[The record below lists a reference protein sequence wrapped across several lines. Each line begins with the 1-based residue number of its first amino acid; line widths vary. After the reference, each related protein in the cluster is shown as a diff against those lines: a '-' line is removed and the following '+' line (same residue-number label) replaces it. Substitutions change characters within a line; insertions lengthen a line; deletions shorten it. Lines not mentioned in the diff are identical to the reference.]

1 MVQHLSAQEIIQ
13 YISDAKKSTPLKV
26 YVNGTFDGVNFPESF
41 KVFGSE
47 HSKVIFCE
55 ADDWKPFYEIYQ
67 NKFEDVEIEMDRRN
81 SAIPLKDL
89 TNTNARIEPGAFI
102 REQAIIEDGAVV
114 MMGATINIG
123 AVVGEGTMVDMNATL
138 GGRATTGK
146 NVHVGAGSVLA
157 GVIEP
162 PSASPVV
169 IEDNVLIGANA
180 VILEGVRVGEGA
192 IVAAGAIVTQDVP
205 AGAVVAG
212 TPAKVIKQTY
222 EVEDSKRE
230 IVSALRKLND

>member
-55 ADDWKPFYEIYQ
+55 ADDWKPFYETYQ

-138 GGRATTGK
+138 GGRATTG
-146 NVHVGAGSVLA
+146 
-157 GVIEP
+157 
-162 PSASPVV
+162 
-169 IEDNVLIGANA
+169 
-180 VILEGVRVGEGA
+180 
-192 IVAAGAIVTQDVP
+192 
-205 AGAVVAG
+205 
-212 TPAKVIKQTY
+212 
-222 EVEDSKRE
+222 
-230 IVSALRKLND
+230 